1 MLVRPAAVAAAAALL
16 LSGCAGSGFGFSA
29 GDGAS
34 PSESGPYVAPTL
46 TATRP
51 APFDQPLHVAASK
64 GGISAITVTEVE
76 SKDQLT
82 GVTGAGGK
90 EWVSDEP
97 PKPGAKYA
105 VSATVVD
112 GDHTSQVR
120 LAVLVS
126 AVPAAQKMSFGML
139 PGSNRTVGVNAPV
152 VIRFEHKVTKKA
164 DVENALT
171 VSSTT
176 PVEGSWHWVSSSELH
191 FRPKNPWP
199 AHTQV
204 RVEALFDGLQMSDT
218 RWGTRDV
225 TASFQTGDAHEVFVD
240 DKTKTFT
247 LKVNGK
253 VKYVWP
259 TSLGRP
265 EYETRT
271 GNYIVLERDPL
282 REMTSCAAKIT
293 CDKASKDYY
302 DLQVQWATRLS
313 WSGTF
318 IHAAPWSVAKQGL
331 VDSSHGCIHLTIDRA
346 KTYFDQALYGDIVHV
361 LRTSRPIDDLVAKG
375 DPGASDW
382 NLTWEQYVNA
392 SALGHSITTQLLTDP
407 VAMPT
412 ANPTPSVTATPSYS
426 PSA

>member
-1 MLVRPAAVAAAAALL
+1 VRHRPLVRTAAAAVAALLL
-16 LSGCAGSGFGFSA
+16 LSGCAGGLSFSA

-34 PSESGPYVAPTL
+34 PSETGPYTAPVLQTL
-46 TATRP
+46 RP
-51 APFDQPLHVAASK
+51 ARFDVPLHIATSK
-64 GGISAITVTEVE
+64 GGISAITVVDAATKE
-76 SKDQLT
+76 QLT
-82 GVTGAGGK
+82 GVTGPGGS
-90 EWVSDEP
+90 EWISDEP

-105 VSATVVD
+105 VTATIVE
-112 GDHTSQVR
+112 GEHTTKAR
-120 LAVLVS
+120 LAVPVS
-126 AVPAAQKMSFGML
+126 KVSTAQKMTFGML
-139 PGSNRTVGVNAPV
+139 PGRGRTVGVNAPV
-152 VIRFEHKVTKKA
+152 VIRFEHKVTRKA
-164 DVENALT
+164 DVEQALT
-171 VSSTT
+171 VWSTT
-176 PVEGSWHWVSSSELH
+176 PVEGSWHWIGSTELH
-191 FRPKNPWP
+191 FRTKVAWP

-204 RVEALFDGLQMSDT
+204 RVQALFDGLQMSDT

-225 TASFQTGDAHEVFVD
+225 TAEFQTGDAHEVFVD

-247 LKVNGK
+247 LKVNGA

-265 EYETRT
+265 EFETRT

-293 CDKASKDYY
+293 CDKGSKEYY

-318 IHAAPWSVAKQGL
+318 IHAAPWSSAKQGL
-331 VDSSHGCIHLTIDRA
+331 VDTSHGCIHLTIDRA

-382 NLTWEQYVNA
+382 NLTWEQYVNG
-392 SALGHSITTQLLTDP
+392 SALKTSITTQLLTDP
-407 VAMPT
+407 SPLGSGT
-412 ANPTPSVTATPSYS
+412 AS
-426 PSA
+426 PSASASPTG

>member
-1 MLVRPAAVAAAAALL
+1 VLHRPTTRLAALAAAAVLL
-16 LSGCAGSGFGFSA
+16 LSGCAGSGLSFSA

-34 PSESGPYVAPTL
+34 PSDTGPYDAPTL
-46 TATRP
+46 VAQRP
-51 APFDQPLHVAASK
+51 ARYDVPLHISASK
-64 GGISAITVTEVE
+64 GGISAITVTDVA
-76 SKDQLT
+76 SKEQLT
-82 GVTGAGGK
+82 GVTGAGGV

-97 PKPGAKYA
+97 PKPGARYA
-105 VSATVVD
+105 VTATVVD
-112 GDHTSQVR
+112 GEHSSKVK

-126 AVPAAQKMSFGML
+126 EVPKVAKMTFGML

-152 VIRFEHKVTKKA
+152 VIRFENKVTRKA

-171 VSSTT
+171 VWSST
-176 PVEGSWHWVSSSELH
+176 PVEGSWHWVGSTELH
-191 FRPKNPWP
+191 FRPKEAWP

-204 RVEALFDGLQMSDT
+204 RVQALFDGLQMSDS

-225 TASFQTGDAHEVFVD
+225 VADFQTGDAHEVFVD

-253 VKYVWP
+253 VAYVWP

-293 CDKASKDYY
+293 CDKSSSEYY

-318 IHAAPWSVAKQGL
+318 IHAAPWSAAKQGL

-346 KTYFDQALYGDIVHV
+346 KTFFDQALYGDIVHV

-375 DPGASDW
+375 DPGATDW
-382 NLTWEQYVNA
+382 NLTWDQYVA
-392 SALGHSITTQLLTDP
+392 GSALGRSITTQLLVD
-407 VAMPT
+407 AT
-412 ANPTPSVTATPSYS
+412 AGASASASASATG
-426 PSA
+426 

>member
-1 MLVRPAAVAAAAALL
+1 MTHRPLVRLAAVAAAAALL
-16 LSGCAGSGFGFSA
+16 LSGCAGSGFSFSA

-34 PSESGPYVAPTL
+34 PSATGPYTAPTL
-46 TATRP
+46 VAQRP
-51 APFDQPLHVAASK
+51 ARFDVPLHISASK
-64 GGISAITVTEVE
+64 GGMSAITVTDVATQE
-76 SKDQLT
+76 QLT
-82 GVTGAGGK
+82 GVTGAQGE

-97 PKPGAKYA
+97 PKPGARYA
-105 VSATVVD
+105 VTATIVD
-112 GDHTSQVR
+112 GEHTTKAK

-126 AVPAAQKMSFGML
+126 EVPTAAKMSFGML

-152 VIRFEHKVTKKA
+152 VIRFEHKVTRKA

-171 VSSTT
+171 VWSTT
-176 PVEGSWHWVSSSELH
+176 PVEGSWHWVNSSELH
-191 FRPKNPWP
+191 FRTKDAWP

-204 RVEALFDGLQMSDT
+204 RVQALFDGLQMSET

-225 TASFQTGDAHEVFVD
+225 TAEFQTGDAHVVTVD

-247 LKVNGK
+247 LAVNGK

-293 CDKASKDYY
+293 CDKGSKEYY

-318 IHAAPWSVAKQGL
+318 IHAAPWSAAKQGL
-331 VDSSHGCIHLTIDRA
+331 VDSSHGCIHLTVDRA
-346 KTYFDQALYGDIVHV
+346 KIYFDQALYGDIVHV
-361 LRTSRPIDDLVAKG
+361 LRTSRPIDDLVQKG
-375 DPGASDW
+375 DPGATDW
-382 NLTWEQYVNA
+382 NMTWDQYVA
-392 SALGHSITTQLLTDP
+392 KSALGHSITTQLLTDP
-407 VAMPT
+407 SPLAT
-412 ANPTPSVTATPSYS
+412 ASAS
-426 PSA
+426 PSASG

>member
-1 MLVRPAAVAAAAALL
+1 MPHRPLARLAAVAAVAALL
-16 LSGCAGSGFGFSA
+16 LSGCAGSGLSFSA
-29 GDGAS
+29 GDGAGAS
-34 PSESGPYVAPTL
+34 PSETGPYTAPTL
-46 TATRP
+46 VAQRP
-51 APFDQPLHVAASK
+51 ARFDVPLHISASK
-64 GGISAITVTEVE
+64 GGISAITVTDVATQEL
-76 SKDQLT
+76 LT
-82 GVTGAGGK
+82 GVTGAGGV

-97 PKPGAKYA
+97 PKPGARYA
-105 VSATVVD
+105 VVATVVD
-112 GDHTSQVR
+112 GDHSTR
-120 LAVLVS
+120 TKLAVLVS
-126 AVPAAQKMSFGML
+126 EVPTAAKMTFGML

-152 VIRFEHKVTKKA
+152 VIRFEHKVTRKA

-171 VSSTT
+171 VWSTT
-176 PVEGSWHWVSSSELH
+176 PVEGAWHWVSSSELH
-191 FRPKNPWP
+191 FRPKEAWP

-204 RVEALFDGLQMSDT
+204 RVQALFDGLQMSDS

-225 TASFQTGDAHEVFVD
+225 TAEFQTGDAHEVFVD

-293 CDKASKDYY
+293 CDKTSKEYY

-318 IHAAPWSVAKQGL
+318 IHAAPWSAAKQGL
-331 VDSSHGCIHLTIDRA
+331 VDTSHGCIHLTIDRA
-346 KTYFDQALYGDIVHV
+346 KIYFDQALYGDIVHV
-361 LRTSRPIDDLVAKG
+361 LRTSRPIDDLVQKG

-382 NLTWEQYVNA
+382 NLTWQQYVNG
-392 SALGHSITTQLLTDP
+392 SALKQSITTQLLTDP
-407 VAMPT
+407 SPL
-412 ANPTPSVTATPSYS
+412 VTATPT
-426 PSA
+426 PSTSG

>member
-1 MLVRPAAVAAAAALL
+1 MRHRPLVRSAAAAVAALLL
-16 LSGCAGSGFGFSA
+16 LSGCAGSGLSFSA

-34 PSESGPYVAPTL
+34 PSDSGPYTAPTL
-46 TATRP
+46 VTQRP
-51 APFDQPLHVAASK
+51 ARYDLPLHISTSK
-64 GGISAITVTEVE
+64 GGISAITVIDAATKEA
-76 SKDQLT
+76 LT
-82 GVTGAGGK
+82 GVTGSGGG
-90 EWVSDEP
+90 EWISDEP

-105 VSATVVD
+105 VTATVVD
-112 GDHTSQVR
+112 GEHSTKVR
-120 LAVLVS
+120 LAVPI
-126 AVPAAQKMSFGML
+126 AKVPSAQKMGFGML
-139 PGSNRTVGVNAPV
+139 PGRGRTVGVNAPV
-152 VIRFEHKVTKKA
+152 VIRFEHKVTRKS

-171 VSSTT
+171 VWSST
-176 PVEGSWHWVSSSELH
+176 PVEGSWHWVGSTELH
-191 FRPKNPWP
+191 FRPKDPWP

-204 RVEALFDGLQMSDT
+204 RVQALFDGLQMSDL

-225 TASFQTGDAHEVFVD
+225 VADFQTGDAHEVFVD

-293 CDKASKDYY
+293 CDKGSKEYY

-318 IHAAPWSVAKQGL
+318 IHAAPWSAAKQGL
-331 VDSSHGCIHLTIDRA
+331 VDSSHGCIHLTVERA
-346 KTYFDQALYGDIVHV
+346 KIYFDQALYGDIVHV
-361 LRTSRPIDDLVAKG
+361 LRTSRPIDDLVQKG
-375 DPGASDW
+375 DPGATDW
-382 NLTWEQYVNA
+382 NLTWEQYVNG
-392 SALGHSITTQLLTDP
+392 SALKQSITTQLLTDP
-407 VAMPT
+407 SPIASDSPT
-412 ANPTPSVTATPSYS
+412 ASASATASG
-426 PSA
+426 